1 VNLGSLQVYPVADIL
16 SRRGIPIVFA
26 AGLGAG
32 GLPPSWQGHCSVS
45 KPMSMASLRR
55 RRAARSGFHP
65 RIRGGKLFLKMP

>member
-45 KPMSMASLRR
+45 KPMTMASL
-55 RRAARSGFHP
+55 AEAQGCAI
-65 RIRGGKLFLKMP
+65 RIPPPHSRGKLFLKMP